1 MIEYPSIHCHII
13 TIAEASKLRLGFF
26 LENKHA
32 SMIEYLSTLCDIIS
46 IYLSIYR
53 KTTTNIQ
60 YTFSKGDLS

>member
-46 IYLSIYR
+46 IYLSIYISQ
-53 KTTTNIQ
+53 NNNQ
-60 YTFSKGDLS
+60 YSMYLLER

>member
-60 YTFSKGDLS
+60 CTFSKGDLS